1 MQRRAVISM
10 RLDVTA
16 SDHASDMRRDVATKE
31 EPLGSAVRRV
41 KPTDATRKAEYVQ
54 LFGCKSSAHLL
65 NPLCWRVVYPQTIR
79 ALRIPVNPN
88 ARPGY
93 FICAAGAVALLTS

>member
-1 MQRRAVISM
+1 
-10 RLDVTA
+10 
-16 SDHASDMRRDVATKE
+16 
-31 EPLGSAVRRV
+31 
-41 KPTDATRKAEYVQ
+41 VQ
-54 LFGCKSSAHLL
+54 LFGRKSSAHLL